1 MNEMERAVYLR
12 RLTEQSA
19 RMKAAASRQH
29 SLGGR
34 LARFLRSLA
43 TRLDGGAA
51 R

>member
-1 MNEMERAVYLR
+1 MNEMERALYLR

-19 RMKAAASRQH
+19 RIKAAASRQH

-34 LARFLRSLA
+34 LAKFLRSIA
-43 TRLDGGAA
+43 SKLDGNQ